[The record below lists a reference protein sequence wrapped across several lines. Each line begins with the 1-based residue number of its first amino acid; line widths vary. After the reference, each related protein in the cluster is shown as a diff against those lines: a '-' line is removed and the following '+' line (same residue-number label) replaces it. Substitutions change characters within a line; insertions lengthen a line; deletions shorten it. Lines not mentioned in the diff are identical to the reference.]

1 MTSETV
7 THTETAYRSD
17 SRPIWCPG
25 CGNFAVLSA
34 TSKAFAALSLAPE
47 QIVMVSGIGCSS
59 RIPYLFRTY
68 GVHGLHGRSIPLA
81 TGVKLARPDL
91 TVVVFGGDGDL
102 LSIGTNHLIHA
113 ARRNIDITIVLMDN
127 QIYGLTK
134 AQFSP
139 TTVQGQISRS
149 SPYGKMEPALNPVLL
164 ALTAGATFVAR
175 SFSGRPQQIAD
186 LLAAAIRHKGFSF
199 LHVLSTCREWNDRS
213 AYYKEH
219 AEDIPEGHDEKDL
232 EASFKLAL
240 APGKEYMGLFYK
252 AQQSD
257 YAEVSKRQVEATEEF
272 NLVQHLS
279 RYK

>member
-34 TSKAFAALSLAPE
+34 TSKAFAALALAPE

-113 ARRNIDITIVLMDN
+113 ARRNIDITVVLMDN

-164 ALTAGATFVAR
+164 ALTTGATFVAR